1 MKNKQIS
8 SLKAYGIFQFLY
20 LIFNGLL
27 LEIVMWRLQHYF
39 QFFVSFQKIFA
50 DLSRQLEIYNMARV
64 KKIKLSFSDIG
75 CNVGYKDSFI
85 LSRLSNDYRMNDY
98 LARISSEEVS
108 NREDQW

>member
-50 DLSRQLEIYNMARV
+50 DLSRQLEIYNMTRV
-64 KKIKLSFSDIG
+64 KK
-75 CNVGYKDSFI
+75 
-85 LSRLSNDYRMNDY
+85 
-98 LARISSEEVS
+98 
-108 NREDQW
+108 